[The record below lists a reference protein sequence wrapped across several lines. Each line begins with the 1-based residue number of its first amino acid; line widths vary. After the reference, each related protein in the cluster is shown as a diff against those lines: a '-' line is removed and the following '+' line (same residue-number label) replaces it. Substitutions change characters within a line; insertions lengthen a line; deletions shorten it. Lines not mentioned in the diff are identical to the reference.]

1 MNAYVHG
8 LEEVCQSDRL
18 KTEVS
23 TWELKENIM
32 HFKKEIPYTI
42 YHEPF

>member
-23 TWELKENIM
+23 T
-32 HFKKEIPYTI
+32 
-42 YHEPF
+42 

>member
-1 MNAYVHG
+1 MRKDYPSQTVYIFFSPEIMNAYVHG

-23 TWELKENIM
+23 T
-32 HFKKEIPYTI
+32 
-42 YHEPF
+42 